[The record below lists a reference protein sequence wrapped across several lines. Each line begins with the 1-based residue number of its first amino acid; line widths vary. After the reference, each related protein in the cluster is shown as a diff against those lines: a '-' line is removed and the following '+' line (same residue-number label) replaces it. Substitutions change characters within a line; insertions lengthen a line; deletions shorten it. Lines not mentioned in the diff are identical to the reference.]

1 MKKLILCLFLPII
14 SLTSYSQDTICV
26 YFKQDNVHVFNYYTD
41 SILNSTTQETD
52 FYEIEVYE
60 NQVLC
65 LHLSDRALNKR
76 KVKMIFSDGES
87 KEDILDSKD
96 NAYYTSAGAG
106 PFKVLVG
113 KPKLSNY
120 YTSK

>member
-1 MKKLILCLFLPII
+1 MKKLILCLVLSII
-14 SLTSYSQDTICV
+14 SLISYSQDTICV
-26 YFKQDNVHVFNYYTD
+26 YFNQDNVYIFNYYTD
-41 SILNSTTQETD
+41 TILKSTTQETN
-52 FYEIEVYE
+52 FYKIEVCE

-65 LHLSDRALNKR
+65 LDLSDELLNKR
-76 KVKMIFSDGES
+76 KVKMIFSDGYS
-87 KEDILDSKD
+87 KEDILDSK
-96 NAYYTSAGAG
+96 NNVYYTSVG